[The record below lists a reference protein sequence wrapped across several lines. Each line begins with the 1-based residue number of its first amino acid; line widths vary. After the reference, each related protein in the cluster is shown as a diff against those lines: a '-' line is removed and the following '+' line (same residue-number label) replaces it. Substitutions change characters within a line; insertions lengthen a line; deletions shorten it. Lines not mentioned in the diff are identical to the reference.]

1 MHIEINAG
9 GLGEITIVDYQ
20 SNMSNL
26 ISDAEKVISSF
37 KAINNSTYELSG
49 GVGTLQN
56 AVSDISSRVQQEIEK
71 KEAAIEVQRKSNDF
85 LELANRVDKSVSTL
99 VNKNKEEFYS
109 VNPWL
114 KPSIS
119 VEEEE
124 PWYEKTWNWLCDKG
138 NEVVNSVKQT
148 WNWIEDTV
156 KKAWNGLVD
165 FYEEH
170 KKIIDTVLIVVGA
183 VATIVAVVATGGVAL
198 VPLLGALGVST
209 TVATTISIA
218 VAVVA
223 VVSTVVSSTTNIIDV
238 WCEIDDSKFQTFK
251 KTVNVISMV
260 SNITYS
266 IGNIYN
272 SIKGIT
278 PQQYIANNPVET
290 PTYTSVK
297 QLSKNQI
304 NALTDYSGE
313 DFRNINNSLR
323 GMETVTPENAQ
334 RINTL
339 KQTLDNSSLPQD
351 MTLYRGTTTNALGD
365 LKNWESE
372 DLVGKTFVENGFMS
386 TSTSS
391 SVGNA
396 FKYDMQITINAARG
410 SHAMDISSI
419 SNYANEAE
427 VLFSAG
433 QEMIITGVEK
443 INGILH
449 ITVSIL

>member
-9 GLGEITIVDYQ
+9 GLGGIAIADYQ
-20 SNMSNL
+20 LNMSNL

-37 KAINNSTYELSG
+37 KVINNSTYELSG
-49 GVGTLQN
+49 GVENLQS
-56 AVSDISSRVQQEIEK
+56 AVNDISARVQREIEK
-71 KEAAIEVQRKSNDF
+71 KEAAIEVQRKSNGF
-85 LELANRVDKSVSTL
+85 LELANRVDKNVSIL
-99 VNKNKEEFYS
+99 VDKNKEEFYR

-114 KPSIS
+114 RPPKSTT
-119 VEEEE
+119 EEE
-124 PWYEKTWNWLCDKG
+124 PWYEKALDWLCGKG
-138 NEVVNSVKQT
+138 EEIVEGAKKA
-148 WNWIEDTV
+148 WNWIGDTA
-156 KKAWNGLVD
+156 KKAWNGLVE

-183 VATIVAVVATGGVAL
+183 VAAVVAVIATGGVAL

-209 TVATTISIA
+209 ATAIAISTT

-223 VVSTVVSSTTNIIDV
+223 VVSTTVASVMNVVDI
-238 WCEIDDSKFQTFK
+238 WCEIDNPIFNTFQK
-251 KTVNVISMV
+251 ALNIVSAV
-260 SNITYS
+260 SNLTYS

-278 PQQYIANNPVET
+278 PQQYIANHPIET
-290 PTYTSVK
+290 PTYTSVE
-297 QLSKNQI
+297 QLSKQQI
-304 NALTDYSGE
+304 NALTDYSGD
-313 DFRNINNSLR
+313 DFRNINKSLR
-323 GMETVTPENAQ
+323 GMETATPENAQ

-365 LKNWESE
+365 LKNLAPE
-372 DLVGKTFVENGFMS
+372 DLIGKTFVEKGFMS

-391 SVGNA
+391 SVGSA
-396 FKYDMQITINAARG
+396 FRYDMQITINAAKG
-410 SHAMDISSI
+410 AHAMDISSI

-433 QEMIITGVEK
+433 QEMIITGAEK

-449 ITVSIL
+449 ITASIL

>member
-9 GLGEITIVDYQ
+9 GLGGIAIAEYQ

-37 KAINNSTYELSG
+37 KAVSNSTYELSG
-49 GVGTLQN
+49 GAGNLQS
-56 AVSDISSRVQQEIEK
+56 AISDISSRVQHEIEK
-71 KEAAIEVQRKSNDF
+71 KEAAINVQKKSNDF

-99 VNKNKEEFYS
+99 VNKNKEEFYR

-114 KPSIS
+114 KPPESQ
-119 VEEEE
+119 VEEK
-124 PWYEKTWNWLCDKG
+124 PWYEKTWDWLCGKG
-138 NEVVNSVKQT
+138 EALV
-148 WNWIEDTV
+148 EGA
-156 KKAWNGLVD
+156 KKAWNWIGDTAKKAWDGLVE
-165 FYEEH
+165 FYQEH

-183 VATIVAVVATGGVAL
+183 VAAIAAVVVTGGLAL
-198 VPLLGALGVST
+198 VPLLGTIGVST
-209 TVATTISIA
+209 ATAITISTA

-223 VVSTVVSSTTNIIDV
+223 VVSTVVSSTMNVVDI
-238 WCEIDDSKFQTFK
+238 WCEIDNPIFNTFQK
-251 KTVNVISMV
+251 AVNVISTV

-278 PQQYIANNPVET
+278 PQQYIANHPVET
-290 PTYTSVK
+290 PTYTSVD
-297 QLSKNQI
+297 QLSRNQV
-304 NALTDYSGE
+304 NALTDYSG
-313 DFRNINNSLR
+313 DDYRNINNSLR
-323 GMETVTPENAQ
+323 GMETATPENAQ

-365 LKNWESE
+365 LKGLAPE

-396 FKYDMQITINAARG
+396 FKYDMQITINAAKG

-419 SNYANEAE
+419 SNYTHEAE
-427 VLFSAG
+427 VLFSSG
-433 QEMIITGVEK
+433 QEMIITGAEK
-443 INGILH
+443 INGVLH